1 MGMVIIVTS
10 TDVKKQDVAI
20 DVPKERLDAFLIR
33 PPRNCCPVCAREH
46 DPKQPHVLDS
56 LYYQLKFNEK
66 HGRMPTEKDAMAH
79 CTKEVKEAVRKQ
91 KEYEK
96 SLY

>member
-1 MGMVIIVTS
+1 MTS
-10 TDVKKQDVAI
+10 TEVKKKNVTTGIPVVTA
-20 DVPKERLDAFLIR
+20 KENFDAFLVR
-33 PPRNCCPVCAREH
+33 PSSNCCQECAREH
-46 DPKQPHVLDS
+46 DPSQPHVLES
-56 LYYQLKFNEK
+56 LYYQLKFNQE

-79 CTKEVKEAVRKQ
+79 CSKEVKEAVRKQ